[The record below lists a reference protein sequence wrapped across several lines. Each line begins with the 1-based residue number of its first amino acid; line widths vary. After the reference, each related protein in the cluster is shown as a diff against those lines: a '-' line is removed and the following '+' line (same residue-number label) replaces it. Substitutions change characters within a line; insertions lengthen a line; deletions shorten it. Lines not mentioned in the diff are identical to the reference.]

1 MAPADSN
8 HQVAE
13 SFAEAQSELPES
25 GESVCLAD
33 RRTPELVFA
42 LVGPVASGV
51 TTTAKKLKALL
62 ENEYEYQVGYYKVSD
77 IIVQCAQLVGQ
88 SCDENKTGHERTKC
102 LQDIGNLLRK
112 HFSFQYLVEKCI
124 EKIAIKRVEME
135 GYKKIG
141 DAAVPMPI
149 RYAHII
155 DSVKHPEE
163 VKILRDVY
171 GDIFWL
177 LTVFAPEQVRERR
190 LDRLGIEKS
199 KVSSLII
206 RDEHE
211 DIQYGQKVRD
221 TSHLAD
227 FFIRNDRENDEGL
240 VATLSRYLAII
251 FNISV
256 QTPTRDESA
265 MYNAMA
271 AASKSACLSRQVGAA
286 IYSLSGELLGLG
298 WNDVPKAGGGLYGI
312 EEGELDHRC
321 YKWGGKICHNDARK
335 EDLYRKI
342 TSALRTTETD
352 SFLVSSSANDDE
364 LRSALRTT
372 DIRSLIEYSRAV
384 HAEMEAIIS
393 VARGNKSGLVGS
405 MLYSTTF
412 PCHSC
417 ARHIVASGISK
428 VVYIEPYPKSLAL
441 DLHDDAISID
451 EKDEKNKVLFLQYEG
466 VAPKN
471 MLRLFNHG
479 AERKVEGRVHE
490 LAKKEAQ
497 PVFPPPIDSFTHREQ
512 MIVKEIRDKEK
523 NITTT
528 PSK

>member
-1 MAPADSN
+1 M
-8 HQVAE
+8 AE

-25 GESVCLAD
+25 GESVSLAD

-42 LVGPVASGV
+42 MVGPVASGV
-51 TTTAKKLKALL
+51 TTTANMLKSLL
-62 ENEYEYQVGYYKVSD
+62 EDEYGYQVGYYKVSD
-77 IIVQCAQLVGQ
+77 IIEQCADLVAPPH
-88 SCDENKTGHERTKC
+88 DKLKTGHERTKR
-102 LQDIGNLLRK
+102 LQDIGNELRK
-112 HFSFQYLVEKCI
+112 TFSSKYLVEKCI
-124 EKIAIKRVEME
+124 QKIAIKRVDVD
-135 GYKKIG
+135 GYKNIG
-141 DAAVPMPI
+141 ATAVPMPL
-149 RYAHII
+149 RQAHII

-190 LDRLGIEKS
+190 LDRLGFDRS
-199 KVSSLII
+199 QVSSLIS

-211 DIQYGQKVRD
+211 DVTYGQKVRD

-227 FFIRNDRENDEGL
+227 FFVRNDKENDEGL
-240 VATLSRYLAII
+240 AATLSRYLAVV
-251 FNISV
+251 FNVSV

-271 AASKSACLSRQVGAA
+271 AASRSACLSRQVGAA
-286 IYSLSGELLGLG
+286 IYSREGELLGLG
-298 WNDVPKAGGGLYGI
+298 WNDVPKAGGGLYGV
-312 EEGELDHRC
+312 EERGLDHRC

-335 EDLYRKI
+335 EDLYKKI
-342 TSALRTTETD
+342 TSSLRVIEAGSPLLATGAKE
-352 SFLVSSSANDDE
+352 DE
-364 LRSALRTT
+364 VRSALRTT

-393 VARGNKSGLVGS
+393 VARGNKAGLVGS
-405 MLYSTTF
+405 TLYSTTF

-417 ARHIVASGISK
+417 ARHIVASGIFK

-451 EKDEKNKVLFLQYEG
+451 EKDERGKVVFLQYEG
-466 VAPKN
+466 IAPKN

-479 AERKVEGRVHE
+479 VERKIGGKVLE

-512 MIVKEIRDKEK
+512 MIVKEIGDKEEAK
-523 NITTT
+523 KRT
-528 PSK
+528 SRE